1 MKRKEYPSPD
11 KIDQSNKSVDKVNQ
25 SNHSVN
31 HIINPPAKMS
41 RMEIELKKSDKYD
54 RQLRLWGE
62 KGQFELE
69 NAHVCLLN
77 ASATGTEILKCLV
90 LPGIGKFTI
99 IDESL
104 TKPEDLGTNFFLNE
118 EALGQS
124 KAQCAYELL
133 QELNED
139 TTGHFYQEKP
149 VELLEKDP
157 QLFKSFSVVI
167 ASRLSEHDLLKFDQF
182 LWHHNIPLIVCD
194 TFGFLGYLR
203 IVVKEHPVIEAHPD
217 NALDDLRLDEPFDEL
232 KSYMENID
240 LSKMDKLEHSHTPY
254 LVLLYKFLQK
264 WQAQTGLNWPSNYKE
279 KCQIKELIKE
289 NILKDENGVNIIE
302 ENFEEALQ
310 NVNNAFVKSKISSD
324 IEKILTDALSVNLR
338 NENQNSQFW
347 ILVRALREFV
357 SQHHKLPLRGTLP
370 DMFSDSQRYIELQ
383 TIYKRKADQ
392 DIEMV
397 FTYAQEALNDL
408 QLPSSFITKDQVK
421 LFCKNASFLKL
432 LRGKSVHDEYK
443 DGSLK
448 ESLSNL
454 EESDYAI
461 YLTYRVVSRAFSEN
475 DIDKNLLL
483 KIAAEVHEEIG
494 LEKELPTNYVEE
506 IFRVGFSEFHS
517 LAAIMGGIAAQ
528 EVIKLITK
536 QFIPV
541 DNVFIYNSISNTT
554 SSLKV

>member
-11 KIDQSNKSVDKVNQ
+11 KIDQSNKSFDKTNQ

-41 RMEIELKKSDKYD
+41 RMEIEPKKSDKYD

-62 KGQFELE
+62 NGQFELE

-118 EALGQS
+118 EAIGQS
-124 KAQCAYELL
+124 KAQYAYQLL

-139 TTGHFYQEKP
+139 TVGHFYQEKP

-182 LWHHNIPLIVCD
+182 LWHHNIRLIVCD

-240 LSKMDKLEHSHTPY
+240 LSKMNKLEHSHTPY

-289 NILKDENGVNIIE
+289 NILKDENGVSVIE

-357 SQHHKLPLRGTLP
+357 SEHNKLPLRGTLP

-383 TIYKRKADQ
+383 TIYKKKADQ
-392 DIEMV
+392 DVEIV
-397 FTYAQEALNDL
+397 FTYVQEALNDL

-432 LRGKSVHDEYK
+432 LRGKSVQDEYK

-448 ESLSNL
+448 ESLSNV
-454 EESDYAI
+454 EETDLDI
-461 YLTYRVVSRAFSEN
+461 YLTYRVISRAFNEN
-475 DIDKNLLL
+475 NIDKNMLL
-483 KIAAEVHEEIG
+483 KIAAEVHKEIG
-494 LEKELPTNYVEE
+494 LEKELSTNYIEE
-506 IFRVGFSEFHS
+506 IFRVNFSEFHS

-541 DNVFIYNSISNTT
+541 DNIFIYNSIANTT